1 MVDFIKRHRIE
12 KRLGNLNPDP
22 IVPIDFRTSEA
33 IPRHID
39 SNSVE
44 YLIYK
49 RLWDDEQILP
59 VKIHFGST
67 SFKDKK

>member
-22 IVPIDFRTSEA
+22 IVPIDFRTSQA
-33 IPRHID
+33 IPRHIEAY
-39 SNSVE
+39 SEE
-44 YLIYK
+44 YDIYM
-49 RLWDDEQILP
+49 LLHSDDRIIP
-59 VKIHFGST
+59 V